1 VQQVPVLVD
10 TFSSPEEIKAIRSA
24 LKSIGFEGTIERSVP
39 PQGEAP
45 WLVLIGMPVG
55 AFLSGFFAAAGKDAW
70 ERFKQFFDDI
80 KAAHEPKRRFWRRS
94 SQARFGQLVIRPNI
108 ETAEDL
114 EPHERAAIL
123 MGWVPSGGTSTELML
138 STDLPDEAL
147 RALFDV
153 DLSKYPNHYIFWN
166 PDSGKWDARPK
177 EGLTPDDAG

>member
-1 VQQVPVLVD
+1 MQQVPVLVD
-10 TFSSPEEIKAIRSA
+10 TFSSPEEIKAIRSV
-24 LKSIGFEGTIERSVP
+24 LEDIGFEGVIERSVP

-80 KAAHEPKRRFWRRS
+80 KAAHQPKRRFWQRRS
-94 SQARFGQLVIRPNI
+94 PARFGQLVIRSNI
-108 ETAEDL
+108 ETVEDL

-123 MGWVPSGGTSTELML
+123 MGWMPSGDTSTSLTL

-147 RALFDV
+147 LALFDV
-153 DLSKYPNHYIFWN
+153 DLSKYPNHYIFWD
-166 PDSGKWDARPK
+166 PDRGEWNAHSKGGP
-177 EGLTPDDAG
+177 TPDDAG